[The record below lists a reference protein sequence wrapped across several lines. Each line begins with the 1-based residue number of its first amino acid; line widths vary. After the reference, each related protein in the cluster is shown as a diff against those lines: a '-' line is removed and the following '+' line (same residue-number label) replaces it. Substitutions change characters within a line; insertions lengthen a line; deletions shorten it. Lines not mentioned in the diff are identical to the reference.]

1 MANMTIL
8 EPKQVVMSLFDA
20 FGKGDMQAI
29 RNLLSDDIDWL
40 VPGDPEKM
48 PWAGRLHGPDA
59 VLKGMSGNVGA
70 TENLQITTKW
80 MLSDGDKVVML
91 INEKAKVPKTGRSY
105 DVDSVHIYTV
115 KDGQIVRFE
124 NHFNPLPLVEATFGD
139 VTFGDGSEERTHRI
153 VEEEWVFL
161 MGNECH
167 HYETFTYE
175 YDENGL
181 RVRGKLDNPA
191 RGVSYIMS
199 YKYDENGKGTGEEW
213 VNSADE
219 KDIYTITYEYDE
231 DGSRVIGGEAVGGN
245 SWNFAY
251 EYDEKGRKT
260 KMTNKYSNGNSWVFT
275 YRYGENGKCIL
286 GQGNATSGLRC
297 TITYAY
303 EDD

>member
-1 MANMTIL
+1 MANTPSL

-20 FGKGDMQAI
+20 FGKGDMQTI
-29 RNLLSDDIDWL
+29 RNLLSDDVDWL

-115 KDGQIVRFE
+115 KDGKIVRFE
-124 NHFNPLPLVEATFGD
+124 NHFNPLPLLEATFGD
-139 VTFGDGSEERTHRI
+139 ITFADGLEEKTHRI

-181 RVRGKLDNPA
+181 RYRGKLDNPA

-219 KDIYTITYEYDE
+219 KDIYTIIYEYDE

-245 SWNFAY
+245 SWKFIY

-260 KMTNKYSNGNSWVFT
+260 RMTNEYSNGNSWVFT
-275 YRYGENGKCIL
+275 YSHDENGKCIL
-286 GQGNATSGLRC
+286 GRGNATSGLRC

-303 EDD
+303 END